1 MQYRFIVFFAAALC
15 LCTGCSSSSEVIA
28 KHFDN
33 MTQIAKQNETQCDQ
47 MGQKLNEYLAQNH
60 ESLADAVS
68 DVSNTKPAEA
78 QKIYAAS
85 LELHNLTQSCK
96 TPSVDEFKSNLS
108 QTILQK
114 TILQNTTPTK

>member
-47 MGQKLNEYLAQNH
+47 MGQKLNEYLTQN
-60 ESLADAVS
+60 EAELTDAFG
-68 DVSNTKPAEA
+68 DVSSTKPAEA
-78 QKIYAAS
+78 QKIYTAS
-85 LELHNLTQSCK
+85 LELHNLTQTCK
-96 TPSVDEFKSNLS
+96 SPSVEAFKTHLS
-108 QTILQK
+108 K
-114 TILQNTTPTK
+114 TILQNTTQSK